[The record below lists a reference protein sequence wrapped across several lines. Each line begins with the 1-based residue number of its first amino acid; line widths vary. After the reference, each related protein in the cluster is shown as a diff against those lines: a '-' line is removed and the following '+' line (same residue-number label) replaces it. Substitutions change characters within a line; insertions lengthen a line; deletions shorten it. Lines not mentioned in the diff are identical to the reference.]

1 MNSNQK
7 GQIVQLTDNGAS
19 INWTDNTGLSVN
31 IQKSLIEFVS
41 NRDNNTVQIGLY
53 SGLLFTIFYW
63 ENVTVPEGITSA
75 DDLVTTIQGWIGSGG
90 GGTQYWDE
98 WDESAIIN
106 NSVGG
111 VLSKFETEEL
121 VFIVSSTV
129 TTGLQMAII
138 DKGTGNIKSQVFLAA
153 DQTITIRNVDPTT
166 NDVLSSIVLESEKV
180 TLSNKPGSSMS
191 MFIEGS
197 TQNFNFTGVP
207 SYQNHN
213 AATNDTNLASG
224 SVYKINGSENL
235 HIK

>member
-41 NRDNNTVQIGLY
+41 NRDDNTVQIGLY

-98 WDESAIIN
+98 WEQGAIVN

-111 VLSKFETEEL
+111 VLSKYESEEY
-121 VFIVSSTV
+121 VFFVSAAAQG
-129 TTGLQMAII
+129 GLQMSII
-138 DKGTGNIKSQVFLAA
+138 NKATNGIQSQIYVSPDQYITLRNI
-153 DQTITIRNVDPTT
+153 DPNTD
-166 NDVLSSIVLESEKV
+166 DVLTLISIEPEKI
-180 TLSNKPGSSMS
+180 TLSNKEGNSLS
-191 MFIEGS
+191 MFIDES

-213 AATNDTNLASG
+213 HASNDTNLASG
-224 SVYKINGSENL
+224 SVYKVNGSNNL